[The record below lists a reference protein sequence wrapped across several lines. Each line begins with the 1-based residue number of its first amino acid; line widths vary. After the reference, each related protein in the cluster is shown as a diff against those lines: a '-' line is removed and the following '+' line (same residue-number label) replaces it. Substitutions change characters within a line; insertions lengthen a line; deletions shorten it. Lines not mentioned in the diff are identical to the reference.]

1 MTATP
6 LATPTEN
13 RSTDRHHW
21 ADLVRLVSM
30 QALFYGV
37 LSVDLT
43 LTALAGLSL
52 APTPLLATLPLTLMV
67 AAGLLAAVLTG
78 LLVARWGYRRVMAA
92 GAGFAVIGG
101 LLSALAVLQGSFLL
115 LCVGTALVGAYT
127 ATGGYVRFLAAD
139 LSPDGQQERALSTVM
154 YGGLLA
160 AFAGPFTA
168 LAASHAFETQF
179 VGSYLLVAAI
189 GATAIPL
196 ALSVSRE
203 PTAAAAGAAAPDDQP
218 ASPVRPIAVAQA
230 LKNPDF
236 VAALVI
242 LPVAAALMTLVMAIG
257 PLASTHAGHSETT
270 SAAMIQWH
278 LVGMFA
284 PAVFSGELLRRWGPS
299 TATQV
304 GATVMLAGAVLGATS
319 DAALPMILTL
329 ALVGIGWNLLFLAG
343 SAFLLRC
350 YERGAG
356 SRLQALAE
364 GVTGSASVLASLGA
378 AVVFQTL
385 GWQASN
391 LPGIVLSA
399 ALLVWAA
406 LRAATTGR
414 RHGTS
419 PSVAERVSS
428 VASRSSVPTRSEHE
442 PSYSGRA
449 RRSRAT

>member
-1 MTATP
+1 MLETP
-6 LATPTEN
+6 VSSPLEN
-13 RSTDRHHW
+13 RPTSHHRW
-21 ADLVRLVSM
+21 ADITRLVSM

-37 LSVDLT
+37 ISVDLT
-43 LTALAGLSL
+43 LTALAGLAL
-52 APTPLLATLPLTLMV
+52 APSPLLATLPLTLMV
-67 AAGLLAAVLTG
+67 AAGLVAAVLTG
-78 LLVARWGYRRVMAA
+78 LLVARWGYRRIMAA
-92 GAGFAVIGG
+92 GGGLAVIGG
-101 LLSALAVLQGSFLL
+101 LLSALAVLQGSFVL

-139 LSPDGQQERALSTVM
+139 LAPDGKQERALSTVM

-160 AFAGPFTA
+160 AFVGPFAA

-189 GATAIPL
+189 GAVAVPL

-203 PTAAAAGAAAPDDQP
+203 PTAAAAVLAAA
-218 ASPVRPIAVAQA
+218 ASDGQAAATLVRPIAIARA

-270 SAAMIQWH
+270 STAMIQWH

-299 TATQV
+299 TATIV
-304 GATVMLAGAVLGATS
+304 GAAVMLAGAVLGALSS
-319 DAALPMILTL
+319 DAIPMILTL
-329 ALVGIGWNLLFLAG
+329 TLVGIGWNLLFLAG

-350 YERGAG
+350 YERGTG
-356 SRLQALAE
+356 SRLQALTE

-391 LPGIVLSA
+391 VPVVVLSA
-399 ALLVWAA
+399 ALLVWAV
-406 LRAATTGR
+406 LRAASSAR
-414 RHGTS
+414 RYGTS
-419 PSVAERVSS
+419 TSALT
-428 VASRSSVPTRSEHE
+428 A
-442 PSYSGRA
+442 
-449 RRSRAT
+449 

>member
-1 MTATP
+1 MPETP
-6 LATPTEN
+6 LLTPLEN

-21 ADLVRLVSM
+21 ADITRLVSM

-43 LTALAGLSL
+43 LTALAGLAL

-67 AAGLLAAVLTG
+67 GAGLLAAVLTG

-92 GAGFAVIGG
+92 GAGLAVIGG
-101 LLSALAVLQGSFLL
+101 LLSALAVVQHSFLL

-139 LSPDGQQERALSTVM
+139 LALEGKQERALSTVM

-179 VGSYLLVAAI
+179 VGSYLLVATI
-189 GATAIPL
+189 GAVAIPL

-203 PTAAAAGAAAPDDQP
+203 PTAAAAAVPHGQP
-218 ASPVRPIAVAQA
+218 AASPVRPLAIAHA

-270 SAAMIQWH
+270 STAMIQWH

-299 TATQV
+299 TATMV
-304 GATVMLAGAVLGATS
+304 GAVVMLAGAVLGAIS
-319 DAALPMILTL
+319 SEALPMILTL
-329 ALVGIGWNLLFLAG
+329 SLVGIGWNLLFLAG

-356 SRLQALAE
+356 GRLQALVE

-391 LPGIVLSA
+391 VPGIVLSA

-406 LRAATTGR
+406 LRTATAGR
-414 RHGTS
+414 RHDT
-419 PSVAERVSS
+419 
-428 VASRSSVPTRSEHE
+428 PTR
-442 PSYSGRA
+442 A
-449 RRSRAT
+449 LTT

>member
-1 MTATP
+1 MSATP

-13 RSTDRHHW
+13 RSTERHHR
-21 ADLVRLVSM
+21 ADIARLVSM

-43 LTALAGLSL
+43 LTALAGLAL
-52 APTPLLATLPLTLMV
+52 APSPLLATLPLTLMV

-92 GAGFAVIGG
+92 GAGLAVVGG
-101 LLSALAVLQGSFLL
+101 LLSALAVLQDSFLL

-139 LSPDGQQERALSTVM
+139 LSPDGKQERALSTVM
-154 YGGLLA
+154 YGGLVA

-179 VGSYLLVAAI
+179 VGSYLLVATI

-196 ALSVSRE
+196 ALSISRE
-203 PTAAAAGAAAPDDQP
+203 PTAAAAAASDGRPA
-218 ASPVRPIAVAQA
+218 ASPVRPLSIATA

-270 SAAMIQWH
+270 STAMIQWH

-299 TATQV
+299 TATMV

-319 DAALPMILTL
+319 DGALPMILTL
-329 ALVGIGWNLLFLAG
+329 TLVGIGWNLLFLAG

-406 LRAATTGR
+406 LRAAAAGG
-414 RHGTS
+414 RHGASTS
-419 PSVAERVSS
+419 SLTA
-428 VASRSSVPTRSEHE
+428 
-442 PSYSGRA
+442 
-449 RRSRAT
+449 

>member
-1 MTATP
+1 MPETP
-6 LATPTEN
+6 LFTPLEN
-13 RSTDRHHW
+13 PSTDRHHW
-21 ADLVRLVSM
+21 ADITRLVSM

-43 LTALAGLSL
+43 LTALAGLAL
-52 APTPLLATLPLTLMV
+52 APTPMLATLPLTLMV
-67 AAGLLAAVLTG
+67 GAGLLAAVLTG

-92 GAGFAVIGG
+92 GAGLAVIGG
-101 LLSALAVLQGSFLL
+101 LLSALAVVQHSFLL

-139 LSPDGQQERALSTVM
+139 LAPEGKQERALSTVM

-160 AFAGPFTA
+160 AFVGPFTA

-179 VGSYLLVAAI
+179 VGSYLLVATI
-189 GATAIPL
+189 GAVAIPL

-203 PTAAAAGAAAPDDQP
+203 PTAPAASGGQAA
-218 ASPVRPIAVAQA
+218 ASPVRALAIAHA

-257 PLASTHAGHSETT
+257 PLASSHAGHSETT
-270 SAAMIQWH
+270 STAMIQWH

-299 TATQV
+299 TATMV
-304 GATVMLAGAVLGATS
+304 GAVVMLVGAVLGAIS
-319 DAALPMILTL
+319 SEALPMILTL
-329 ALVGIGWNLLFLAG
+329 SLVGIGWNLLFLAG
-343 SAFLLRC
+343 SALLLRC

-356 SRLQALAE
+356 GRLQALVE

-391 LPGIVLSA
+391 VPGIVLSA
-399 ALLVWAA
+399 GLLVWTA
-406 LRAATTGR
+406 LRATTVGR
-414 RHGTS
+414 R
-419 PSVAERVSS
+419 RR
-428 VASRSSVPTRSEHE
+428 ASTR
-442 PSYSGRA
+442 A
-449 RRSRAT
+449 LTA